1 MGKAAPAPGGGWF
14 RSAQSRP
21 VHTTTPTRSRPL
33 ATARAMGALSA
44 LTLLAL
50 AGASATAQTQPPAAA
65 ASAASA
71 PPAGQASTPQR
82 VEVTGGRESDNEQRR
97 QSTAAKVVIGREEIE
112 RFGDSTVGEVLKRLP
127 GVTTSGAPGRG
138 GPPRM
143 RGLGAGYTQLLIDG
157 QRVPPGFSLESLTPE
172 QIERIEIFRAPTA
185 ETGARAIGGTINIVT
200 REGYKRR
207 INDLRLGFGV
217 ERGEITPGLF
227 WTRND
232 SVGDFIYT
240 VSGGAYRNRRSN
252 PGSTRTTETDLDNDS
267 VLRDQ
272 VETSDGLSTRLG
284 LNLTSRLQWRLG
296 PADTLVLMPA
306 VFHSQG
312 DSQRHY
318 DLQQPIGPAPA
329 LYASADS
336 DGDNRFTL
344 ARLNSQWRSTLG
356 SGLRLEA
363 GANVSSARGRSQ
375 SLRQEFDAAQTLL
388 RTVHDSSRTRDR
400 TALLTGKLSKLLDG
414 EHSLVSGA
422 ELERLNRGETR
433 STEQNN
439 QDPLADFEP
448 DLQASSLRLAL
459 YAQDE
464 WAINPNWA
472 AHAGLRW
479 EAIRTRGDSGDGK
492 HPDNRSSVL
501 TPLLHAVWKPDPKS
515 RDQLR
520 ISLTRSYKAPTLQ
533 NLVARPSLSSR
544 YPAAGPN
551 SPTSPDRAGNP
562 ALRPELATG
571 IDLALE
577 RYLPQGG
584 VLSANVFYRRLHDY
598 IRSTTMLEDV
608 SWSPSPRYVSRPKN
622 LGRASTQGIELEAK
636 FRLDQLIAGAPPVE
650 LRNNLS
656 LFHSRVSAVPGPDNR
671 LDQQPHGTANIGADY
686 RFRGTPLTL
695 GGSLNLTPGY
705 RTQLSDI
712 QRTEA
717 GAKRQFDAYALWV
730 FDPAMQLRLLASNL
744 TAADY
749 RSANAIDLGSV
760 RTQAVS
766 TTPTAVNW
774 QLRLELKL

>member
-1 MGKAAPAPGGGWF
+1 
-14 RSAQSRP
+14 
-21 VHTTTPTRSRPL
+21 
-33 ATARAMGALSA
+33 
-44 LTLLAL
+44 
-50 AGASATAQTQPPAAA
+50 
-65 ASAASA
+65 
-71 PPAGQASTPQR
+71 
-82 VEVTGGRESDNEQRR
+82 
-97 QSTAAKVVIGREEIE
+97 
-112 RFGDSTVGEVLKRLP
+112 
-127 GVTTSGAPGRG
+127 
-138 GPPRM
+138 M

-336 DGDNRFTL
+336 DGDNCFTL

-363 GANVSSARGRSQ
+363 GANVRTRPQQ

-400 TALLTGKLSKLLDG
+400 TALLTGKRSKLLDG
-414 EHSLVSGA
+414 EHSSVSGA

-439 QDPLADFEP
+439 RP
-448 DLQASSLRLAL
+448 
-459 YAQDE
+459 
-464 WAINPNWA
+464 
-472 AHAGLRW
+472 AGRF
-479 EAIRTRGDSGDGK
+479 R
-492 HPDNRSSVL
+492 
-501 TPLLHAVWKPDPKS
+501 
-515 RDQLR
+515 
-520 ISLTRSYKAPTLQ
+520 
-533 NLVARPSLSSR
+533 ARPGPRACGWRCMRRTNGPSTRTGRRTPGCAGRPSARAATAATASTPTIAAACSR
-544 YPAAGPN
+544 RCCMRCG
-551 SPTSPDRAGNP
+551 SPTP
-562 ALRPELATG
+562 
-571 IDLALE
+571 
-577 RYLPQGG
+577 
-584 VLSANVFYRRLHDY
+584 
-598 IRSTTMLEDV
+598 
-608 SWSPSPRYVSRPKN
+608 
-622 LGRASTQGIELEAK
+622 
-636 FRLDQLIAGAPPVE
+636 
-650 LRNNLS
+650 
-656 LFHSRVSAVPGPDNR
+656 SRVISCASA
-671 LDQQPHGTANIGADY
+671 
-686 RFRGTPLTL
+686 
-695 GGSLNLTPGY
+695 
-705 RTQLSDI
+705 
-712 QRTEA
+712 
-717 GAKRQFDAYALWV
+717 
-730 FDPAMQLRLLASNL
+730 
-744 TAADY
+744 
-749 RSANAIDLGSV
+749 
-760 RTQAVS
+760 
-766 TTPTAVNW
+766 
-774 QLRLELKL
+774 